1 VNFRPLSI
9 PMIGE
14 YLEMPSAA
22 AIMAGLHLT
31 VNDAR
36 VRTIGPDFSDKGEGG
51 LDLCKAECPKP

>member
-1 VNFRPLSI
+1 
-9 PMIGE
+9 MIGE